1 MGHRSNASNGDA
13 RQVPANF
20 KDRVVG
26 STLSRTIP
34 ATLPVVYEK
43 PDVTSNPQRST
54 PPVLAALAVALIALA
69 APTHLAE
76 AQAQGQTPL
85 AAPARGNQTWRDALA
100 DSLVRRAI
108 DRRSV
113 QLADSTLLSYT
124 ASAHGFLAFLAQL
137 GEGVIIPPKVVQSE
151 ELQLSIAWWQPGRSA
166 QRLVGRRDTTLLPA
180 DVGYYRDRYSVV
192 LDNLPDRIR
201 LGDGQDVRDVPHPLA
216 ALAPRIYEYAMGA
229 VLRIRIPGREI
240 VVDEVKFRPRNAA
253 LPAAVG
259 SVYLDRE
266 TGAVVR
272 LSMTFTRAAII
283 DKRIETLVVT
293 LENGLVRERYWLPRR
308 QEVEVSRGSTWFD
321 IPARGIVRGRWEIS
335 GYTVNERIAPS
346 TMVLPRWSAAP
357 RDSAK
362 AYPFTGR
369 VIDALPPEIQ
379 IASSEEVVRARV
391 QAEAAIRS
399 SMLSRPASA
408 AVTGRGMSDLARFS
422 RTEGLAIGIGASH
435 RSSLGVQVGGRV
447 RYGLGDR
454 QLKGQ
459 VAIGPVPAFG
469 RTPLIQLF
477 AERDY
482 RDLAFAERAGVTNSM
497 AAALFGSDYSTQVDT
512 RAIGVL
518 WRLRPTSAFTWRLA
532 YESDRPLSVQASPVS
547 GRFAPTRTAWDI
559 EGVRA
564 DVQGIGGWVGADQR
578 GARGQWS
585 LQASAGAF
593 EGFGPPSDDD
603 LFTIQPLLRPLV
615 ARAQGLV
622 QITKPLGGDRALFL
636 QTFAGVAGGRDLPPQ
651 WLIFAGGPW
660 SAPGY
665 DFHAF
670 ASRAMLS
677 QRLEF
682 RQPVPAPSIPLKR
695 WGKSPPHVTLAPFV
709 QLLATAGGTPDRP
722 TTAALRPSA
731 GMGVLFFY
739 DLVRADVARGLRDGR
754 WRFAIDIDRGF
765 WGIL

>member
-1 MGHRSNASNGDA
+1 MPSS
-13 RQVPANF
+13 
-20 KDRVVG
+20 
-26 STLSRTIP
+26 
-34 ATLPVVYEK
+34 
-43 PDVTSNPQRST
+43 
-54 PPVLAALAVALIALA
+54 
-69 APTHLAE
+69 
-76 AQAQGQTPL
+76 
-85 AAPARGNQTWRDALA
+85 APARGDQAWRDTLA

-108 DRRSV
+108 DRRGV

-137 GEGVIIPPKVVQSE
+137 GEGVLIPPRVVQSE

-216 ALAPRIYEYAMGA
+216 ARAPRIYEYAMGRA
-229 VLRIRIPGREI
+229 LRIRIPGREI
-240 VVDEVKFRPRNAA
+240 VLDEVKFRPRDAA
-253 LPAAVG
+253 QPAAVG

-335 GYTVNERIAPS
+335 DYTVNERVAQS
-346 TMVLPRWSAAP
+346 TMLLPRWSAVP

-369 VIDALPPEIQ
+369 VIDVLPPEIQ
-379 IASSEEVVRARV
+379 IASSEDVVHARV
-391 QAEAAIRS
+391 QAETAIRS
-399 SMLSRPASA
+399 ALLSRPTTAS
-408 AVTGRGMSDLARFS
+408 VTGRGLSDLARFS
-422 RTEGLAIGIGASH
+422 RTEGLALGIGASH
-435 RSSLGVQVGGRV
+435 RSSIGVQVGGRV
-447 RYGLGDR
+447 RYGFGDE
-454 QLKGQ
+454 QVKGQ
-459 VAIGPVPAFG
+459 LAIGLVPAFG

-477 AERDY
+477 AEREY
-482 RDLAFAERAGVTNSM
+482 RDLAFAERAGVTNSLG
-497 AAALFGSDYSTQVDT
+497 AALFGSDYTTQVDT
-512 RAIGVL
+512 RAMGVL
-518 WRLRPTSAFTWRLA
+518 WRRRPTSAFTWRLA
-532 YESDRPLSVQASPVS
+532 YEHEVPLSVQARSVW
-547 GRFAPTRTAWDI
+547 GRFTPTLAAWDI
-559 EGVRA
+559 AGVRA
-564 DVQGIGGWVGADQR
+564 EMQGTGGWVGADVR
-578 GARGQWS
+578 GARGYWS
-585 LQASAGAF
+585 LQMSAGAF
-593 EGFGPPSDDD
+593 TGTGNPSLTDP
-603 LFTIQPLLRPLV
+603 FAMQPLLKPLV

-622 QITKPLGGDRALFL
+622 QITKPLGGDRALFV
-636 QTFAGVAGGRDLPPQ
+636 QTFVGVAGGRDLPPQ

-660 SAPGY
+660 SAPGA

-677 QRLEF
+677 QRVEF
-682 RQPVPAPSIPLKR
+682 RQPIPAPSIPLKR

-709 QLLATAGGTPDRP
+709 QLLATAGGIPDRP
-722 TTAALRPSA
+722 TAAALRGSA
-731 GMGVLFFY
+731 GMGVLMFY
-739 DLVRADVARGLRDGR
+739 DLVRADVARGFRDGQ
-754 WRFAIDIDRGF
+754 WRFNIDIDRGF

>member
-1 MGHRSNASNGDA
+1 M
-13 RQVPANF
+13 
-20 KDRVVG
+20 
-26 STLSRTIP
+26 
-34 ATLPVVYEK
+34 
-43 PDVTSNPQRST
+43 
-54 PPVLAALAVALIALA
+54 AVA
-69 APTHLAE
+69 APAH
-76 AQAQGQTPL
+76 QVNAQGHTPSS
-85 AAPARGNQTWRDALA
+85 APARGDRAWRDTLA

-108 DRRSV
+108 DRRGV

-137 GEGVIIPPKVVQSE
+137 GEGVLIPPKVVQSE

-216 ALAPRIYEYAMGA
+216 ALAPRIYEYAMGRA
-229 VLRIRIPGREI
+229 LRIRIPGREI
-240 VVDEVKFRPRNAA
+240 VLDEVKFRPRNAA
-253 LPAAVG
+253 QPAAVG

-321 IPARGIVRGRWEIS
+321 IPARGIVRGRWEVS
-335 GYTVNERIAPS
+335 DYTVNERVAQS
-346 TMVLPRWSAAP
+346 TMMLPRWSAVP

-369 VIDALPPEIQ
+369 VIDALPPDIQ

-399 SMLSRPASA
+399 SMLSRPTTAS
-408 AVTGRGMSDLARFS
+408 VTGRGLSDLARFS
-422 RTEGLAIGIGASH
+422 RTEGFAIGIGASH
-435 RSSLGVQVGGRV
+435 RSSTGVQVGGRV
-447 RYGLGDR
+447 RYGFGDE
-454 QLKGQ
+454 QVKGQ
-459 VAIGPVPAFG
+459 LAIGLVPAFG

-477 AERDY
+477 AEREY
-482 RDLAFAERAGVTNSM
+482 RDLAFAERAGVTNSLG
-497 AAALFGSDYSTQVDT
+497 AALFGSDYTTQVDT

-518 WRLRPTSAFTWRLA
+518 WRRKPTSAFTGRLA
-532 YESDRPLSVQASPVS
+532 YEREVPLSVQASSVW
-547 GRFAPTRTAWDI
+547 GRFAPTLAAWDI
-559 EGVRA
+559 AGVRA
-564 DVQGIGGWVGADQR
+564 EMQGTGGWVGADER
-578 GARGQWS
+578 GARGNWS
-585 LQASAGAF
+585 LQMSAGAF
-593 EGFGPPSDDD
+593 KGNGNPSLTDP
-603 LFTIQPLLRPLV
+603 FARQPLLKPLV

-622 QITKPLGGDRALFL
+622 QITKPLGGDRAVFV

-660 SAPGY
+660 SAPGS

-677 QRLEF
+677 QRVEF
-682 RQPVPAPSIPLKR
+682 RQPIPAPSIPLKR

-722 TTAALRPSA
+722 TAAALRPSA
-731 GMGVLFFY
+731 GMGVLMFY
-739 DLVRADVARGLRDGR
+739 DLVRADVALGLRDR
-754 WRFAIDIDRGF
+754 QWRFNIDIDRGF